1 METFKMIQSR
11 KAVRQYSG
19 QITKEQLQKIIT
31 AANAAAVGMGE
42 FENYRLTVI
51 QKAEILNKLSGIYD
65 APTVIVVS
73 AKNPSAMEDISAGT
87 IVHNMELTAK
97 DQGLGANYN
106 MSSLGSIPDD
116 VIPDGFKPIFA
127 LTLGQ
132 TTEKF
137 VPREISLDKIKTNIV
152 K

>member
-11 KAVRQYSG
+11 KAVRQYSV

-87 IVHNMELTAK
+87 IVHNMELTAE

>member
-11 KAVRQYSG
+11 KAVRHYSG
-19 QITKEQLQKIIT
+19 QITEEQLQKILT
-31 AANAAAVGMGE
+31 AANAAPVGMGE
-42 FENYRLTVI
+42 FDNYRLTVI
-51 QKAEILNKLSGIYD
+51 QKTEILNKLSGIYD

-87 IVHNMELTAK
+87 IVHNMELTAE
-97 DQGLGANYN
+97 DQGLGSNYN
-106 MSSLGSIPDD
+106 MSSLGSIPND

-132 TTEKF
+132 TTEQF

>member
-87 IVHNMELTAK
+87 IVHNMELTAE

>member
-1 METFKMIQSR
+1 METFEMIKSR
-11 KAVRQYSG
+11 KAIRQYSG
-19 QITKEQLQKIIT
+19 QITDDQLHNILV
-31 AANAAAVGMGE
+31 AANAGSAGMGE

-51 QKAEILNKLSGIYD
+51 QKPDILSKLSGIYD

-73 AKNPSAMEDISAGT
+73 SKETDLMEGNSAGT
-87 IVHNMELTAK
+87 MVHGMELEAEN
-97 DQGLGANYN
+97 QGLGANYN
-106 MSSLGSIPDD
+106 MACLGSIPDN
-116 VIPDGFKPIFA
+116 VVPDGFTPIFA

-137 VPREISLDKIKTNIV
+137 VPREIPMDKIKTNIV

>member
-11 KAVRQYSG
+11 KAVRHYSG
-19 QITKEQLQKIIT
+19 QITEEQLQKILT
-31 AANAAAVGMGE
+31 AANSAPVGMGE
-42 FENYRLTVI
+42 FDNYRLTVI

-87 IVHNMELTAK
+87 IVHNMELTAE
-97 DQGLGANYN
+97 DQGLGSNYN
-106 MSSLGSIPDD
+106 MSSLGSIPND

-132 TTEKF
+132 TTEQF

>member
-1 METFKMIQSR
+1 METREMIRSR

-19 QITKEQLQKIIT
+19 QITDDQLQQILV
-31 AANAAAVGMGE
+31 AANASPVGMGE
-42 FENYRLTVI
+42 YENYRLTVI
-51 QKAEILNKLSGIYD
+51 QKSEILSKMSGIYD

-73 AKNPSAMEDISAGT
+73 AKHPDAMEDISAGT
-87 IVHNMELTAK
+87 IVHNMEFSAE

-106 MSSLGSIPDD
+106 MASLGSIPDGVLPND
-116 VIPDGFKPIFA
+116 FKPIFA

-132 TTEKF
+132 TNDKF
-137 VPREISLDKIKTNIV
+137 VPREVSLEKIQTNIV